1 MKRYFNL
8 FLLLCIA
15 MAGYAQQAKYVFY
28 FIGDGMGLNQV
39 NMTEMYLAEMEGKIG
54 ISPLTFASFP
64 VACMATTFSATHPVT
79 DSAASGTA
87 LATGHKTYN
96 GAIGLD
102 ADKNVVESVALKA
115 KKAGCKVG
123 VATSV
128 SVDHATPACFYAHQ
142 KVRKMYHE
150 IALDLP
156 VAGYDFYAGS
166 GFLRP
171 TTDFQKKE
179 VPSIFPVFEKA
190 GYTLIKGYNAYKKE
204 GKSAQKVILVQ
215 EDGKGKNSI
224 PYAIDRKEGDLTLS
238 EITESAIDF
247 LSRDNDKGFFLMV
260 EGGKI
265 DWACHDNDPATI
277 IHEVIDMDNAVKLAY
292 EFYKKYPEE
301 TLIVI
306 TADHETGG
314 AGLGTGKYALNLKAL
329 QYQKN
334 SVEYI
339 SKKMMKLREEKKN
352 KVTWEEMKEFL
363 MEYYGLWDKLEVSK
377 KQEETLRNEFNTSF
391 KSKNGK
397 TEKSLYTQSVSMAAC
412 AKRVLSEIAMVAWNS
427 GGHSAAYTPV
437 FAIGAGSEVFNGKMD
452 NTDIP
457 KRIARVAGY

>member
-64 VACMATTFSATHPVT
+64 VAGMATTFSATHPVT

-363 MEYYGLWDKLEVSK
+363 MEYYGLWGKLEVSK

-412 AKRVLSEIAMVAWNS
+412 AKRVLSEIAMVAWSS